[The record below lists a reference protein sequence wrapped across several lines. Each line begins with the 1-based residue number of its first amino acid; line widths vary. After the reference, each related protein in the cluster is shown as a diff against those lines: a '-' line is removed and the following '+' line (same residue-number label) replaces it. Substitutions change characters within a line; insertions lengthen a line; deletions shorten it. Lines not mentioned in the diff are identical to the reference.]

1 MYTTIA
7 IMFLVGII
15 ILIGFAYMLDKLTEA
30 HEREKQIYRDAYRER
45 WNSEKGET
53 L

>member
-30 HEREKQIYRDAYRER
+30 NERNKNIYRDAARER
-45 WNSEKGET
+45 WQSEKKES